1 MRIYPHQQDTGGFFI
16 AVLEKKCPAPWEN
29 GKRCSDNPRLLP
41 WESVSDLQV
50 GYSYCYMVMTAA
62 AMS

>member
-41 WESVSDLQV
+41 WESVSEWHV
-50 GYSYCYMVMTAA
+50 RY
-62 AMS
+62 